1 MKLDNISLIELQP
14 SILKNDPVIQ
24 GICEAMEPY
33 FRKLA
38 KDVRLTY
45 IYGRID
51 ELEENVIDELAW
63 QFHVDFYDYKLSL
76 EKKRTLVKNS
86 IRWHRIKGTP
96 QAVIE
101 VATSVFGRTK
111 LKEWFE
117 YGGEPYFFSLDI
129 DITEQGAS
137 KENLNKLDTLID
149 AYKNKRSWVD
159 VINLFLTNKGTIYFG
174 SVMTVGEEITVYP
187 WQSTDVE
194 SKGKIY
200 VANGQHTGL
209 ENITL
214 YPRRG

>member
-1 MKLDNISLIELQP
+1 MKLENISLIELQP
-14 SILKNDPVIQ
+14 SILKSDLVVQ
-24 GICEAMEPY
+24 AICEALEPY
-33 FRKLA
+33 FKELSN
-38 KDVRLTY
+38 DVKLTY

-51 ELEENVIDELAW
+51 ELEEKVIDELAW

-96 QAVIE
+96 QAVVE

-137 KENLNKLDTLID
+137 KENLNKLDTLIE

-159 VINLFLTNKGTIYFG
+159 VINISLANKGAMYFA
-174 SVMTVGEEITVYP
+174 SAMTSGEEITVYP
-187 WQSTDVE
+187 
-194 SKGKIY
+194 
-200 VANGQHTGL
+200 L
-209 ENITL
+209 
-214 YPRRG
+214 